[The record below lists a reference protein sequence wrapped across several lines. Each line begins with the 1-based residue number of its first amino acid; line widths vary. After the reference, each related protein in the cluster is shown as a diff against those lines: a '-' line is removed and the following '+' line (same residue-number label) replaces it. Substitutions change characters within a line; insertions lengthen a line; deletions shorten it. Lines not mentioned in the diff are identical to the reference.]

1 MLNAF
6 FTTIT
11 FEDKVEIMKGKTIY
25 KLSIASST
33 LSSFKTGGARGNV
46 DLIMNTLIQYL
57 HTKNVDSWVLY

>member
-1 MLNAF
+1 
-6 FTTIT
+6 
-11 FEDKVEIMKGKTIY
+11 MKGKTIY

-57 HTKNVDSWVLY
+57 HTKKIASWVLY